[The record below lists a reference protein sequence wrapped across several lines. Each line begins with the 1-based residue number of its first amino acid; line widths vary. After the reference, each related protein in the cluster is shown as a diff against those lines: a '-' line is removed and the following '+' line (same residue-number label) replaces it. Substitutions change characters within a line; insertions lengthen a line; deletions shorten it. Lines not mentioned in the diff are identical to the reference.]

1 MTDRSRMLRRLVT
14 SAVFAALLSVAC
26 PLTVP
31 IGAIPVTLATLF
43 LFLCGGLLGPVEGL
57 LSVLVYVAIGAV
69 GVPVFSGFRGG
80 YSVLIGPTG
89 GFILGYF
96 PCVFLSGFGRLHRRL
111 RPLFFLS
118 GLLCCYLAGAVWF
131 GVVTANDPL
140 TVLRISVLPFLLPDG
155 AKLTVAC
162 LLIPPCERALSR
174 IGEARVKTKKSPSAR
189 MDRRE
194 KLCYNTVLETGA
206 GERRNEEG
214 CDDMKTIGTE
224 EVVQAIADLLDYGER
239 TGLCSPLDRVFL
251 SNGLAAKLAVTLDGG
266 LPAPRE
272 RALPEI
278 LGTLCDHAVASGLI
292 PADTVTY
299 RDLFDTALTSLLTPR
314 PSEVIARFEELSKSD
329 PKAATD
335 YFYRLS
341 CDCNYIRRD
350 RIARDVRWTVPSR
363 YGEIELSINLSKPEK
378 DPKAIAAAKLLPQS
392 GYPKCLLCH
401 ENEGYPG
408 NEAKP
413 ARGNLR
419 QIPFDMDGT
428 LWYLQ
433 YSPYVYYNEHC
444 IALSSRHEPMK
455 IDRSTFAK
463 LLGFITR
470 FSHYFIGSNADLP
483 IVGGSILSH
492 DHMQG
497 GRHVFPMER
506 AGIACEV
513 DFPDYPGIKCGI
525 VDWPLSVLRLRGSDR
540 DAMIDLAD
548 RVLRKWRVYSDPER
562 TVFAETDGEPH
573 NTITPIARMRDGE
586 YELDLVLRN
595 NLTTPEH
602 PLGLYHPHKELHHI
616 KKENIGLIEVM
627 GLAVLPARL
636 KAEMARAA
644 DALLAGKDY
653 RADPVLEKHAD
664 WLDELKTR
672 HTFTPDNVDEIL
684 FREIGAVFVRV
695 LEHAG
700 VYRADADGREGFL
713 RFLSAVKGDG
723 KNQ

>member
-1 MTDRSRMLRRLVT
+1 MTDRSLTLRRMTLA
-14 SAVFAALLSVAC
+14 AVFAATLSVAC

-31 IGAIPVTLATLF
+31 IGAIPVTLAVLF
-43 LFLCGGLLGPVEGL
+43 LFLCGGLLGPRDGTVA
-57 LSVLVYVAIGAV
+57 VAVYVAIGAL

-96 PCVFLSGFGRLHRRL
+96 PCVILAGLGRERRRL
-111 RPLFFLS
+111 RPLFFLL
-118 GLLCCYLAGAVWF
+118 GLLACYLPGALQF
-131 GVVTANDPL
+131 GLVTGNDPL
-140 TVLRISVLPFLLPDG
+140 TVCKLSILPFLLPDG
-155 AKLTVAC
+155 AKLILAC
-162 LLIPPCERALSR
+162 LLLPPIERALASVFPR
-174 IGEARVKTKKSPSAR
+174 EPKTKKVRTDFPAR
-189 MDRRE
+189 IDRRAGV
-194 KLCYNTVLETGA
+194 CYNTFVGTDA
-206 GERRNEEG
+206 AERRMRKG
-214 CDDMKTIGTE
+214 IDAMKEIKTE
-224 EVVQAIADLLDYGER
+224 TVLQAIADLLFYGER

-251 SNGLAAKLAVTLDGG
+251 SNQLADKLAVTLDGG
-266 LPAPRE
+266 LPAARE
-272 RALPEI
+272 TALPEI
-278 LGTLCDHAVASGLI
+278 LGVLCDHAAATGLI
-292 PADTVTY
+292 PDDTVTY
-299 RDLFDTALTSLLTPR
+299 RDLFDTALMTVLTPR
-314 PSEVIARFEELSKSD
+314 PSEVIARFEELSKED
-329 PKAATD
+329 PTKATD

-463 LLGFITR
+463 LLGFVSR
-470 FSHYFIGSNADLP
+470 FPHYFIGSNADLP

-513 DFPDYPGIKCGI
+513 SFPDALM
-525 VDWPLSVLRLRGSDR
+525 LSC
-540 DAMIDLAD
+540 
-548 RVLRKWRVYSDPER
+548 P
-562 TVFAETDGEPH
+562 
-573 NTITPIARMRDGE
+573 
-586 YELDLVLRN
+586 N
-595 NLTTPEH
+595 N
-602 PLGLYHPHKELHHI
+602 
-616 KKENIGLIEVM
+616 
-627 GLAVLPARL
+627 
-636 KAEMARAA
+636 
-644 DALLAGKDY
+644 
-653 RADPVLEKHAD
+653 
-664 WLDELKTR
+664 
-672 HTFTPDNVDEIL
+672 
-684 FREIGAVFVRV
+684 
-695 LEHAG
+695 
-700 VYRADADGREGFL
+700 
-713 RFLSAVKGDG
+713 S
-723 KNQ
+723 

>member
-1 MTDRSRMLRRLVT
+1 MTDRSRILRRTVRA
-14 SAVFAALLSVAC
+14 AVFAALLSVAC

-31 IGAIPVTLATLF
+31 IGAIPVTLATFF
-43 LFLCGGLLGPVEGL
+43 LFLCGGLLGPLEGM
-57 LSVLVYVAIGAV
+57 LSVLVYVVIGAV

-96 PCVFLSGFGRLHRRL
+96 PCVFLSGFGRRRRRL

-118 GLLCCYLAGAVWF
+118 GLLCCYLTGAIWF
-131 GVVTANDPL
+131 GIVTGNDAP
-140 TVLRISVLPFLLPDG
+140 TVLRLSVLPFLLPDG
-155 AKLTVAC
+155 AKGILAC
-162 LLIPPCERALSR
+162 FVIPPCERALSG
-174 IGEARVKTKKSPSAR
+174 IDGGMKTKKSPSAR

-194 KLCYNTVLETGA
+194 KPCYNTVLDPGA
-206 GERRNEEG
+206 EERRDKEG

-224 EVVQAIADLLDYGER
+224 EVVQAIADLLYYGER
-239 TGLCSPLDRVFL
+239 TGLCSPLDRVYL

-272 RALPEI
+272 IPLPEI
-278 LGTLCDHAVASGLI
+278 LGALCDHAVAAHLI

-299 RDLFDTALTSLLTPR
+299 RDLFDTDLMTVLTPR
-314 PSEVIARFEELSKSD
+314 PSEVIARFEELSKND

-350 RIARDVRWTVPSR
+350 RISRDVRWTVPSR

-378 DPKAIAAAKLLPQS
+378 DPKAIAAAKRLPQS

-455 IDRSTFAK
+455 IDRSTFCK
-463 LLGFITR
+463 LLGFVTR
-470 FSHYFIGSNADLP
+470 FPHYFIGSNADLP

-506 AGIACEV
+506 AAIACEV

-525 VDWPLSVLRLRGSDR
+525 VDWPLSVLRLRGADR
-540 DAMIDLAD
+540 ETMIDLAD
-548 RVLRKWRVYSDPER
+548 RVLKKWRVYSDPER
-562 TVFAETDGEPH
+562 RVYSETDGEPH
-573 NTITPIARMRDGE
+573 NTITPIARLRDGE

-636 KAEMARAA
+636 KAEIARAR
-644 DALLAGKDY
+644 DALLAGEDY

-664 WLDELKTR
+664 WLDELRIR
-672 HTFTPDNVDEIL
+672 HSFTPENVDEIL

-700 VYRADADGREGFL
+700 VYPADADGREGFL
-713 RFLSAVKGDG
+713 RFLSAVKADG
-723 KNQ
+723 KNK